1 MAHVGTSGDLAQQ
14 PAATGAGQAF
24 WRAMLALIVAVAL
37 GLGLVMTTSFIAG
50 SNISVGAP
58 APDHRYDQIESLRG
72 GATLPAAGRAPIVSK
87 RVMPGDS
94 GVAAG
99 HESRPDMTG
108 PRRPQATG
116 SWCRMSCS
124 PAQSAGGRSTIAVEA
139 PRRPEPPGAETS
151 EIGYVLAAWTARTA
165 GRRPRIRSIAIAT
178 MNPTRTTEKASW
190 RIGACM
196 PVRRREPGLC
206 FVDRVVL
213 DGNLVRVGGRTQ
225 AGQDR
230 TDVL

>member
-1 MAHVGTSGDLAQQ
+1 MTCQDPGAWEVSSVAPKRRDTDLLTPSDGVLVPDELLTSSIGGWALDL
-14 PAATGAGQAF
+14 
-24 WRAMLALIVAVAL
+24 R
-37 GLGLVMTTSFIAG
+37 S
-50 SNISVGAP
+50 
-58 APDHRYDQIESLRG
+58 
-72 GATLPAAGRAPIVSK
+72 
-87 RVMPGDS
+87 RV
-94 GVAAG
+94 
-99 HESRPDMTG
+99 
-108 PRRPQATG
+108 
-116 SWCRMSCS
+116 
-124 PAQSAGGRSTIAVEA
+124 

-213 DGNLVRVGGRTQ
+213 DGNLVRVGGRTR
-225 AGQDR
+225 AGHDR